1 LWEVRTKALSPR
13 STVTKEFAL
22 TNTATEDEAN
32 RPANITADNRL
43 QFRIL
48 LSDDQTEATTW
59 SLADMEG
66 VTNQL
71 ETEINGITSNQK
83 MRLKTE
89 FYICLIEFEDWWQ
102 TFSIQALW
110 NTIEQHVIHC
120 GYPKM
125 HLVSY
130 ISESIR

>member
-1 LWEVRTKALSPR
+1 
-13 STVTKEFAL
+13 
-22 TNTATEDEAN
+22 
-32 RPANITADNRL
+32 
-43 QFRIL
+43 
-48 LSDDQTEATTW
+48 
-59 SLADMEG
+59 
-66 VTNQL
+66 
-71 ETEINGITSNQK
+71 
-83 MRLKTE
+83 
-89 FYICLIEFEDWWQ
+89 LIEFEDWWQ